1 MSPGSTGTGDFQIGA
16 TISQTFTAFSQA
28 PLQMILIAAI
38 PALLSFPANL
48 HQMSAIFAVLQ
59 NSGDP
64 QAMALA
70 AQSGG
75 AGFFPGLLSFVGSI
89 LSIISLAALTFGG
102 SQLMSGEQA
111 QPGSWVQFG
120 LSRFWPIIGVSIL
133 VALGV
138 GVGFVLLIVPGIIL
152 ALMWSAA
159 IPSCVVEKLGPIKS
173 LGRSA
178 YLTKG
183 HRWTLFGLF
192 LLIGIVSL
200 IAYGVVFGLLFAT
213 RSPIAIAIGLLAVTV
228 LGTIIGCLLQVSVF
242 HSLRVAKEGVRT
254 GQVAAVF
261 D

>member
-1 MSPGSTGTGDFQIGA
+1 
-16 TISQTFTAFSQA
+16 
-28 PLQMILIAAI
+28 LIAAI

-48 HQMSAIFAVLQ
+48 HQNSTMFAALQ
-59 NSGDP
+59 YRGDA

-70 AQSGG
+70 MQSGR

-89 LSIISLAALTFGG
+89 LSIISLATLIFGG
-102 SQLMSGEQA
+102 SQLMSGEKTQL
-111 QPGSWVQFG
+111 GSWIRFG
-120 LSRFWPIIGVSIL
+120 LSRFWPIIGVSLL
-133 VALGV
+133 VTLGA

-178 YLTKG
+178 FLSKG
-183 HRWTLFGLF
+183 HRWSLFGLF
-192 LLIGIVSL
+192 ILIGIVTL
-200 IAYGVVFGLLFAT
+200 ITYGVMLGLLFAT
-213 RSPIAIAIGLLAVTV
+213 RSPITIAVGLLVMTV
-228 LGTIIGCLLQVSVF
+228 LGTVLGCLLQASVY
-242 HSLRVAKEGVRT
+242 HNLRVAKEGVRT